1 MCGIAGIFAGD
12 SQKPVPRNKLER
24 MAATLN
30 HRGPDGHG
38 FYIDPACPGLG
49 LVHTRLAII
58 DVEGGAQPIANE
70 DESIWVIFNGEIFN
84 HVELRQSLAATGH
97 RFRTNSDTEV
107 LVHLYE
113 DYGENFVDHL
123 NGQFAIALWD
133 RRLRKLILVRDR
145 PGILPLYYHVS
156 SNEFIF
162 GSEIKA
168 ILSVLDQRPEV
179 NPAAFGQ
186 LMTFWAPLTPDTIFD
201 GIREVEPGQMI
212 CMEGGRLR
220 SRHYWNWS
228 LAHPGEYRQGKEKD
242 LVQEL
247 TTLLEDATRIR
258 LRADVPVGCYL
269 SGGLDSSLLAS
280 MVTANHDVKL
290 RTFSLAFYDPRL
302 DESRFQHL
310 MAQHLGTEHTQVGCG
325 AQDIADHWLET
336 IRAVETPLLRTA
348 PAPMGLLSRHVR
360 ANGYKVVLTGEGAD
374 EVFGGYDIFKETKIR
389 AFCARQ
395 PESQWRPMLLKRLYP
410 YLDFTRNQSTEIL
423 KSYFGAID
431 EDLASPVFSH
441 RPRWNGTA
449 QSMAFLSGSFQ
460 ARVAATNPEEQI
472 MKKWG
477 DQLAPLGMFNRAQ
490 FLEARTLMPGYLLSS
505 QGDRM
510 LMAHSVEGRYPFL
523 DHRVIEFANTLPPYL
538 KMRVLNEKY
547 LLKKVAGGRLPDE
560 ILARKKQPYQAP
572 AAASFFGPDTPEYV
586 GELMSDQK
594 LEEFGYFSTS
604 KVKLLTQKVRES
616 IASGRP
622 ISNRDNT
629 SWLAVL
635 STQMWHYTF
644 QVLRRYC

>member
-1 MCGIAGIFAGD
+1 
-12 SQKPVPRNKLER
+12 
-24 MAATLN
+24 MAATLK
-30 HRGPDGHG
+30 HRGPDGQG
-38 FYIDPACPGLG
+38 FYIDPTSPGLG
-49 LVHTRLAII
+49 LAHTRLAII

-70 DESIWVIFNGEIFN
+70 DESVWVVFNGEIFN
-84 HVELRQSLAATGH
+84 HVELRQNLKTNGH

-133 RRLRKLILVRDR
+133 RRLRKLLLVRDR
-145 PGILPLYYHVS
+145 PGILPLYYHAGS
-156 SNEFIF
+156 SELIF

-168 ILSVLDQRPEV
+168 ILSVLDQRPGM

-186 LMTFWAPLTPDTIFD
+186 LMTFWAPLTPETIFE

-212 CMEGGRLR
+212 CIEGGKLR
-220 SRHYWNWS
+220 ARNYWIWS
-228 LAHPGEYRQGKEKD
+228 LAHPGEYRRGKEED

-247 TTLLEDATRIR
+247 TALLEDATQIR

-280 MVTANHDVKL
+280 LVAANHKVKL
-290 RTFSLAFYDPRL
+290 RTFSLAFYDPQL

-325 AQDIADHWLET
+325 AQDIADHWPET
-336 IRAVETPLLRTA
+336 IRAAETPLLRAA

-374 EVFGGYDIFKETKIR
+374 EVFGGYDIFKEAKIR

-395 PESQWRPMLLKRLYP
+395 PESRWRPTLLKRLYP
-410 YLDFTRNQSTEIL
+410 YLDFTRNQSAEIL
-423 KSYFGAID
+423 KSYFGAMD
-431 EDLASPVFSH
+431 EDLTSPVFSH

-449 QSMAFLSGSFQ
+449 QSMAFLSSSFQ
-460 ARVAATNPEEQI
+460 ARVAATNPEKQI
-472 MKKWG
+472 MEKWG
-477 DQLAPLGMFNRAQ
+477 EQLGPLGMFNRAQ

-523 DHRVIEFANTLPPYL
+523 DHRVIEFANTLPPHL

-547 LLKKVAGGRLPDE
+547 LLKKVAQGRLPEE

-572 AAASFFGPDTPEYV
+572 AAASFFSPNAPEYV
-586 GELMSDQK
+586 GELMSERK

-616 IASGRP
+616 IANGRP

-644 QVLRRYC
+644 QVLQREY

>member
-1 MCGIAGIFAGD
+1 MCGIAGIFTGN
-12 SQKPVPRNKLER
+12 SQKPVPGNKLEK
-24 MAATLN
+24 MAASLT
-30 HRGPDGHG
+30 HRGPDGKG
-38 FYIDPACPGLG
+38 FYIDPTCPGLG

-70 DESIWVIFNGEIFN
+70 DESVWVIFNGEIFN
-84 HVELRQSLAATGH
+84 HVELRLQLKAHGH

-113 DYGENFVDHL
+113 EHGENFVDHL

-133 RRLRKLILVRDR
+133 SRLRKLLLVRDR
-145 PGILPLYYHVS
+145 PGILPLYYHTGS
-156 SNEFIF
+156 DELIF
-162 GSEIKA
+162 ASEMKA
-168 ILSVLDQRPEV
+168 ILSVLDQRPAM

-186 LMTFWAPLTPDTIFD
+186 LMTFWAPLTPGTIFE
-201 GIREVEPGQMI
+201 GICEVEPGQMI

-220 SRHYWNWS
+220 TRHYWNWS
-228 LAHPGEYRQGKEKD
+228 LAQHGEYRKGREED

-247 TTLLEDATRIR
+247 TALLEDATRIR

-280 MVTANHDVKL
+280 MVAANQDVKL

-302 DESRFQHL
+302 DESRYQHL
-310 MAQHLGTEHTQVGCG
+310 MAQHLRTEHTQVGCS
-325 AQDIADHWLET
+325 AQDIADHWIET
-336 IRAVETPLLRTA
+336 IRAAETPLLRTA

-374 EVFGGYDIFKETKIR
+374 EVFGGYDIFKEAKIR
-389 AFCARQ
+389 AFCGRH
-395 PESQWRPMLLKRLYP
+395 PESRWRPMLLKRLYP
-410 YLDFTRNQSTEIL
+410 YLDFTRNQSSEIL

-441 RPRWNGTA
+441 RPRWKGTA
-449 QSMAFLSGSFQ
+449 QSMAFLSDSFQ

-472 MKKWG
+472 IEKWG
-477 DQLAPLGMFNRAQ
+477 DQLASLGMFNRAQ

-523 DHRVIEFANTLPPYL
+523 DHRVIEFANTLPPHL

-547 LLKKVAGGRLPDE
+547 LLKKVARGRLPEE
-560 ILARKKQPYQAP
+560 IQTRKKQPYQAP
-572 AAASFFGPDTPEYV
+572 AATSFFSPHVPEYV
-586 GELMSDQK
+586 EELMSDQK
-594 LEEFGYFSTS
+594 LKEFGYFSTS
-604 KVKLLTQKVRES
+604 KVKLLTQKVRDS
-616 IASGRP
+616 IANGRF

-629 SWLAVL
+629 SWLSVL
-635 STQMWHYTF
+635 STQVWHYTF
-644 QVLRRYC
+644 QILRREY

>member
-1 MCGIAGIFAGD
+1 MCGIAGIFSVD
-12 SQKPVPRNKLER
+12 SQRPVCINKLER
-24 MAATLN
+24 MATSLN
-30 HRGPDGHG
+30 HRGPDGRG
-38 FYIDPACPGLG
+38 FYIDRNYPGLG
-49 LVHTRLAII
+49 LAHTRLSIL
-58 DVEGGAQPIANE
+58 DLEGGAQPIANE
-70 DESIWVIFNGEIFN
+70 DESVWVVFNGEIFN
-84 HVELRQSLAATGH
+84 HVELRQKLKANGH

-113 DYGENFVDHL
+113 EHGENFVDHL

-133 RRLRKLILVRDR
+133 SRLRKLLLVRDR
-145 PGILPLYYHVS
+145 PGILPLYYHAGS
-156 SNEFIF
+156 DEFLF

-168 ILSVLDQRPEV
+168 ILSVLDQRPAM

-186 LMTFWAPLTPDTIFD
+186 LMTFWAPLTPDTIFE
-201 GIREVEPGQMI
+201 GICEVEPGQMI

-220 SRHYWNWS
+220 ARHYWNWS
-228 LAHPGEYRQGKEKD
+228 LAQHGEYRQGREED

-247 TTLLEDATRIR
+247 TALLEDATRIR

-280 MVTANHDVKL
+280 MVAANQDVKL

-310 MAQHLGTEHTQVGCG
+310 VARHLRTEHTQVGCG
-325 AQDIADHWLET
+325 AQDIADHWFET
-336 IRAVETPLLRTA
+336 IRAAETPLLRTA

-374 EVFGGYDIFKETKIR
+374 EVFGGYDIFKEAKIR
-389 AFCARQ
+389 AFCGRHPQ
-395 PESQWRPMLLKRLYP
+395 SRWRPTLLKRLYP

-423 KSYFGAID
+423 KNYFGAID
-431 EDLASPVFSH
+431 EDVQSPVCSH

-449 QSMAFLSGSFQ
+449 QSMAFLSDSFRT
-460 ARVAATNPEEQI
+460 RVAAGNPENQLME
-472 MKKWG
+472 KWG
-477 DQLAPLGMFNRAQ
+477 DQLGTLGMFNRAQ

-523 DHRVIEFANTLPPYL
+523 DHRVIEFASMLPPHL

-547 LLKKVAGGRLPDE
+547 ILKKVARGRLPKE
-560 ILARKKQPYQAP
+560 ILTRKKQPYQAP
-572 AAASFFGPDTPEYV
+572 AAASFFSPDAPEYV
-586 GELMSDQK
+586 EELMSDQK
-594 LEEFGYFSTS
+594 LKEFGYFSTS
-604 KVKLLTQKVRES
+604 KVKLLTQKVRDS
-616 IASGRP
+616 IANGRS

-635 STQMWHYTF
+635 STQVWHYTF
-644 QVLRRYC
+644 QVLRREC